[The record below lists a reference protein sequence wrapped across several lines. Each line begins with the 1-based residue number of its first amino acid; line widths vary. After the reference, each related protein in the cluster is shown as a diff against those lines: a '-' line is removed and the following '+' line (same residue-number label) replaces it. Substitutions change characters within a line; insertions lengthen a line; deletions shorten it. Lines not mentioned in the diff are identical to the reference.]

1 MHCVCVTSQLP
12 LLLSRL
18 DVLLGFSIVP
28 AYSTFSEVVPCEC
41 VTNVCHL
48 LTMCNP
54 RFTAQ
59 SQFCWCTCHE
69 NSNLW
74 QAMLCSC
81 RAAARKRLTFLF
93 MVEAAVQGIN
103 LVCYI
108 IPNIYLLRNPSHFY
122 SIVVNWCGW
131 IRWTCW
137 NTVSSIHCVICIN
150 AYPLSALSASYKSM
164 PRVIA
169 ILRAQYFNVGLDLV
183 LPAEH
188 T

>member
-1 MHCVCVTSQLP
+1 
-12 LLLSRL
+12 
-18 DVLLGFSIVP
+18 
-28 AYSTFSEVVPCEC
+28 
-41 VTNVCHL
+41 
-48 LTMCNP
+48 
-54 RFTAQ
+54 
-59 SQFCWCTCHE
+59 
-69 NSNLW
+69 
-74 QAMLCSC
+74 MLCSC

-150 AYPLSALSASYKSM
+150 AYPISALSASYKSM

>member
-1 MHCVCVTSQLP
+1 
-12 LLLSRL
+12 
-18 DVLLGFSIVP
+18 
-28 AYSTFSEVVPCEC
+28 
-41 VTNVCHL
+41 
-48 LTMCNP
+48 
-54 RFTAQ
+54 
-59 SQFCWCTCHE
+59 
-69 NSNLW
+69 
-74 QAMLCSC
+74 
-81 RAAARKRLTFLF
+81 

-150 AYPLSALSASYKSM
+150 AYPISALVASYKSM